1 LIPLLA
7 KPRTRDILIVVVSVL
22 SVAAYALAARSAAGE
37 SGFPLDD
44 SWIHQTYGR
53 NLAYT
58 GRWAYVPGVP
68 SAGSTSPFYTVLL
81 AIGYVLR
88 VPFFF
93 WTYALGAVALA
104 LAGLVGVRMSERL
117 YPSINQ
123 VGLWTGLTVVLTWHL
138 IWAAAS
144 GMETMLFATI
154 SLIVIDLAWWA
165 STPDPSSASRREK
178 SPLSLNIPLPEGEG
192 IRVRVGFLFGL
203 ASAILIA
210 TRPEGVLLV
219 GLTGAFVLLAW
230 FGQWRQ
236 FVMWCGGALI
246 GGLIGIAPYLLL
258 NLSLNGTILPNT
270 FSAKQAENV
279 ELLAQPFVVNLWA
292 MTQPLTAGGQLLL
305 LPGAVVTFV
314 KLMRQI
320 RTDRRAVLYIVP
332 IVWAV
337 VLLVLY
343 AARLPAYYQHGRYVI
358 PALAPFLVF
367 SVGGLVSLVTLAA
380 QRRAAPMSRVL
391 ARTLAVTAIAIF
403 PVFWL
408 IGLQVF
414 ATDVKM
420 IHSDMVVASRW
431 LAQNVP
437 PEHLLAVHDIGAVG
451 YFAPRPM
458 LDLAGL
464 VSPEVIPIIRDPI
477 ALMKLM
483 QAQGVRY
490 LMVLPPQRPA
500 LADDPRLCERFNARG
515 GMGGMTIYEMAWDGH
530 CPNR

>member
-1 LIPLLA
+1 MLKAVSAFTESRSCLIPRLVN
-7 KPRTRDILIVVVSVL
+7 PHNRDPLIIAVAAF
-22 SVAAYALAARSAAGE
+22 SVAAYALAVRGTAGE

-58 GRWAYVPGVP
+58 GQWAYVPGVP

-81 AIGYVLR
+81 ALGYILR

-93 WTYALGAVALA
+93 WTYALGAAALA
-104 LAGLVGVRMSERL
+104 LAGLVGARMAERI
-117 YPSINQ
+117 YPSMPT
-123 VGLWTGLTVVLTWHL
+123 VGLWTGLALVVTWHL

-154 SLIVIDLAWWA
+154 NLIVIDLAWRA
-165 STPDPSSASRREK
+165 TID
-178 SPLSLNIPLPEGEG
+178 SPTSQTAGGNGNNLKY
-192 IRVRVGFLFGL
+192 GFLFGL
-203 ASAILIA
+203 TSAILIA

-219 GLTGAFVLLAW
+219 GLIGLFMLIAL

-236 FVMWCGGALI
+236 FLMWCAGALI
-246 GGLIGIAPYLLL
+246 GGLIGIAPYALL
-258 NLSLNGTILPNT
+258 NISLNGTILPNT

-305 LPGAVVTFV
+305 LPGTVITFI
-314 KLMRQI
+314 KLLRQI
-320 RTDRRAVLYIVP
+320 RTDRRVALYFVP
-332 IVWAV
+332 IVWAI
-337 VLLVLY
+337 LLVVLY

-358 PALAPFLVF
+358 PALAPFVVF
-367 SVGGLVSLVTLAA
+367 SVAGIVSLAV
-380 QRRAAPMSRVL
+380 QRRASPISRVL

-431 LAQNVP
+431 LAEHVP

-490 LMVLPPQRPA
+490 LMVLPPQRPT
-500 LADDPRLCERFNARG
+500 LANDPRLCERFNARG

-530 CPNR
+530 CPKR